1 MSEEKKEKRGFK
13 HWFRQIKKF
22 PSWVFFL
29 PARFLDLLSIIMRHE
44 IVDPN
49 GYLKKYSNPAEKGQ
63 VIGVV
68 WHNRLL
74 FFPSMCPRKA
84 RRRAVAVI
92 SASRDGQYIADLIA
106 QFGIKSVR
114 GSSSRNAVKVL
125 HDAFKS
131 LKGGSFIA
139 MTPDGPR
146 GPKYHLN
153 KGAVQLA
160 SKMGIPIMPMAVN
173 FSSYWE
179 LKSWDRFQIP
189 KPWSKISLVVGEEI
203 MIPPDLTKEE
213 FEVYRQKVEDA
224 LNAVTVDKK

>member
-13 HWFRQIKKF
+13 YWFRQIKKF
-22 PSWVFFL
+22 PSWIFFL
-29 PARFLDLLSIIMRHE
+29 PAKTLDLLSVIMRHE
-44 IVDPN
+44 IIDPN
-49 GYLKKYSNPAEKGQ
+49 GYLTEYNKPGARQ
-63 VIGVV
+63 VIGIV

-84 RRRAVAVI
+84 RRRTVAVI

-125 HDAFKS
+125 YDAFKS

-146 GPKYHLN
+146 GPKYQMH
-153 KGAVQLA
+153 KGAIQLA
-160 SKMGIPIMPMAVN
+160 SKMGVPIVPLAVN
-173 FSSYWE
+173 YSSYWE

-189 KPWSKISLVVGEEI
+189 KPWSKITLVVGDEI
-203 MIPPDLTKEE
+203 TVPADLTPEA
-213 FEVYRQKVEDA
+213 FEAYRLKVENA
-224 LNAVTVDKK
+224 LNAITVDKK

>member
-22 PSWVFFL
+22 PSWLFFL
-29 PARFLDLLSIIMRHE
+29 PARFLDLLALIMRHE

-49 GYLKKYSNPAEKGQ
+49 GLLKKYSQSGTRQLVA
-63 VIGVV
+63 VV

-84 RRRAVAVI
+84 RRKTVAVI
-92 SASRDGQYIADLIA
+92 SASRDGQYIADLIG

-125 HDAFKS
+125 HDAFKT
-131 LKGGSFIA
+131 LKNGNFIA

-160 SKMGIPIMPMAVN
+160 SRMEIPIVPMAVN

-189 KPWSKISLVVGEEI
+189 KPWAKITLVVGDEI
-203 MIPPDLTKEE
+203 MIPTDLSKEE
-213 FEVYRQKVEDA
+213 FEVQRQKVEDA
-224 LNAVTVDKK
+224 LNAITVDRK